1 MKNHISLR
9 VKIGKFLFTLSI
21 ITFGII
27 LGGNY
32 YQLIAETFNWLN
44 SFLSSSTS
52 YYGFFKVSQSGYFF
66 QKTVS
71 LTILCLSVSTIL
83 LWNTSKIG
91 NKWLL
96 LALGGI
102 FISEVFTVLY
112 FIPKTFAIFLNP
124 FSEISAEQLQQ
135 IGTGLQ
141 KADHFRL
148 GMVTLTMIAFLKAEE
163 ILFLNMEKAPK
174 LKEEE
179 LALS

>member
-9 VKIGKFLFTLSI
+9 VRMGYCLLTFSI
-21 ITFGII
+21 VTFGVI

-32 YQLIAETFNWLN
+32 YQLIAETSNWLN
-44 SFLSSSTS
+44 SFLNSPAP

-71 LTILCLSVSTIL
+71 LTILCLSVATIL
-83 LWNTSKIG
+83 LWNTSKIA

-96 LALGGI
+96 VALGGI
-102 FISEVFTVLY
+102 LISEVFTVLY
-112 FIPKTFAIFLNP
+112 FIPGTFTIFLNP

-141 KADHFRL
+141 KANHFRL
-148 GMVTLTMIAFLKAEE
+148 MMVTLTMIAFLKAEE

-179 LALS
+179 LVLS